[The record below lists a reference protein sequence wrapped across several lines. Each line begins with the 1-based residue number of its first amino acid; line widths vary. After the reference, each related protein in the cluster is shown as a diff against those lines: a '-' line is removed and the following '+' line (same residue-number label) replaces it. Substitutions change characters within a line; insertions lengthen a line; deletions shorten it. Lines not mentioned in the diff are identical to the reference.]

1 MPPKR
6 KARSSLA
13 SVSTPKTPTPL
24 RDEDSVDVD
33 TPQAAC
39 TPATPA
45 ATTTSNNKHNYP
57 PDAEVLGN
65 LWTADQ
71 ESSLFKAIIRW
82 KPTGMHKHF
91 RMLSISEHLRNHG
104 FDPDVEAHTRIPS
117 IWAKLRTQYDLDIID
132 DRDNIYRGEA
142 AGVVGDGGTGAGAGA
157 SALFEE
163 LYRDFELPPDDFHED
178 MFSRRLAGPNDPPS
192 SPAEWDADAP
202 VVPTRKRKRG
212 AAAAAADTSSVAGS
226 TATKTRASTVEDTDQ
241 ETPFPSSPAARTARG
256 ARSRKRAAAKA
267 KAESVDPEPE
277 ESGDEEEEEEEED
290 GEEDGED
297 EEEEDEE
304 EEEQEEDSDAEDE
317 APPAK
322 ASRGST
328 TRGRGRGRGRGK
340 RGRK

>member
-33 TPQAAC
+33 TPQAAD

-45 ATTTSNNKHNYP
+45 ATTTSNNKHHYP

-212 AAAAAADTSSVAGS
+212 AAAAADTSSVAGS

-317 APPAK
+317 APPVK

>member
-33 TPQAAC
+33 TPQAAD

-157 SALFEE
+157 TAPRNRRRRTASPAIRPSAGSCTILIGRHIAE
-163 LYRDFELPPDDFHED
+163 LDTTDVHNEMGEVP
-178 MFSRRLAGPNDPPS
+178 SRRWWCQD
-192 SPAEWDADAP
+192 
-202 VVPTRKRKRG
+202 V
-212 AAAAAADTSSVAGS
+212 
-226 TATKTRASTVEDTDQ
+226 
-241 ETPFPSSPAARTARG
+241 
-256 ARSRKRAAAKA
+256 
-267 KAESVDPEPE
+267 
-277 ESGDEEEEEEEED
+277 
-290 GEEDGED
+290 
-297 EEEEDEE
+297 
-304 EEEQEEDSDAEDE
+304 
-317 APPAK
+317 
-322 ASRGST
+322 
-328 TRGRGRGRGRGK
+328 
-340 RGRK
+340 

>member
-1 MPPKR
+1 M
-6 KARSSLA
+6 
-13 SVSTPKTPTPL
+13 STPKTPTPL
-24 RDEDSVDVD
+24 RDEDSMDVD
-33 TPQAAC
+33 TPQAAD

-45 ATTTSNNKHNYP
+45 ATASSHHNNKHNYP

-91 RMLSISEHLRNHG
+91 RMLAISEHLRNHG

-132 DRDNIYRGEA
+132 DRDNIYRGEPAGVGTA
-142 AGVVGDGGTGAGAGA
+142 AGANAV
-157 SALFEE
+157 FEE
-163 LYRDFELPPDDFHED
+163 LYRDFELPPDDFHD
-178 MFSRRLAGPNDPPS
+178 AMFARRLAGPGDPPS
-192 SPAEWDADAP
+192 SPPEWDADAP
-202 VVPTRKRKRG
+202 AAHTRKRKRG
-212 AAAAAADTSSVAGS
+212 ATTTSAAAPDTSSVAGS

-241 ETPFPSSPAARTARG
+241 ETLLPSSPATRTARG
-256 ARSRKRAAAKA
+256 ARSQKRAAAKA
-267 KAESVDPEPE
+267 KAESADPEPE
-277 ESGDEEEEEEEED
+277 DHGD
-290 GEEDGED
+290 GEGED
-297 EEEEDEE
+297 EDKDEGGGEEE
-304 EEEQEEDSDAEDE
+304 EEEQEEEQEEDEEDEAEEESEAEDA

-328 TRGRGRGRGRGK
+328 ARGRGRGRGRGK